1 MPRWRRPAAGFRTR
15 RGSVPRP
22 SATIR
27 VPAQAGARPFPQH
40 RGEVAN
46 SKQQRK
52 RVRVAARQRLENLRY
67 RTQIKTLMR
76 RLREAIERGD
86 GEEIEAAQRRLTAV
100 ADRAAAHHA
109 IHRNQAA
116 RRKSQAAKLASRAKT
131 PA

>member
-1 MPRWRRPAAGFRTR
+1 
-15 RGSVPRP
+15 
-22 SATIR
+22 
-27 VPAQAGARPFPQH
+27 
-40 RGEVAN
+40 VAN

-76 RLREAIERGD
+76 RLREAIDQGD
-86 GEEIEAAQRRLTAV
+86 GEAIDAAHRRLTAV
-100 ADRAAAHHA
+100 ADRAAAHRA
-109 IHRNQAA
+109 IHRNAAA